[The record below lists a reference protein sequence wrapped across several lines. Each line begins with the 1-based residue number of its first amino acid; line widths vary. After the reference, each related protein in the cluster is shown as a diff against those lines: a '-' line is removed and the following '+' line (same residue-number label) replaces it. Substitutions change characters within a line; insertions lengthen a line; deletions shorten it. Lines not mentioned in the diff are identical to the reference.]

1 MKTNSKR
8 IAQLV
13 SRVLFLTTVSGMLL
27 FVSCSKDDPIPQPT
41 PTDNGTTLL
50 FKSSEIV
57 EFKQIQSEGIE
68 QDIPKE
74 DIESYFG
81 KRIQLNCPDTLCFKG
96 DSLFLSRKNGL
107 NEKYEIKWN
116 NNKLYLHNAIA
127 ESWEYA
133 GKKIN
138 DKKFQ
143 LNTGFYFKKEANN
156 QRSLTI
162 SGREYSIESYQELTT
177 YFGKLNQDSSS
188 KLIWLKIS
196 YLFE

>member
-107 NEKYEIKWN
+107 N
-116 NNKLYLHNAIA
+116 
-127 ESWEYA
+127 
-133 GKKIN
+133 
-138 DKKFQ
+138 
-143 LNTGFYFKKEANN
+143 
-156 QRSLTI
+156 
-162 SGREYSIESYQELTT
+162 
-177 YFGKLNQDSSS
+177 DSSFAS
-188 KLIWLKIS
+188 
-196 YLFE
+196 